1 MPYSNFWLLL
11 FILFA
16 LGGIALVVFLLVCK
30 LTTAVGTINGLIF
43 YTNIVVASPSTFFPY
58 VFQKL
63 IFSFVFI
70 SWLNLDLGIEICF
83 FDGMDVYIYT
93 RLQLAFPLYIIFLV
107 IAVMFISKYSE
118 RFTRLLLAR
127 NPVATLATIIYFTV
141 LCQAFSCGVR
151 HLPPCSIATH

>member
-1 MPYSNFWLLL
+1 MYALLKFL
-11 FILFA
+11 AASSHTVCTWWYCSCSVF
-16 LGGIALVVFLLVCK
+16 VVSK

-93 RLQLAFPLYIIFLV
+93 R
-107 IAVMFISKYSE
+107 YS
-118 RFTRLLLAR
+118 
-127 NPVATLATIIYFTV
+127 
-141 LCQAFSCGVR
+141 
-151 HLPPCSIATH
+151 